1 MPRRERRYANECSI
15 GCGGYHSRRHKAY
28 RTLRAKNKKRN
39 LFVPGNAVPAIQRMW
54 RARRAAA
61 AQNQANND
69 IDNIFAAVP
78 RRRRRRAGRRPLRR
92 AAVALPAVGN
102 VIA

>member
-1 MPRRERRYANECSI
+1 MPRKARTYANECSM
-15 GCGGYHSRRHKAY
+15 GCGGFHSRRHKAY
-28 RTLRAKNKKRN
+28 RALRAKNKKRIYN
-39 LFVPGNAVPAIQRMW
+39 SGFQTLASRW

-61 AQNQANND
+61 VVQNEANNAL
-69 IDNIFAAVP
+69 DNILAAAP
-78 RRRRRRAGRRPLRR
+78 RRRGRRGRRPLRR